1 MSNFQ
6 KNYVNNLSNYFGSK
20 YADDLRLFQTI
31 NRFLNF
37 NNHKIIEKGSKL
49 LDLGSG
55 TGSFVKVCEENKI
68 KSIGLDFASNNL
80 NFDKDKLPLQD
91 NTFEFIT
98 MINLIEHLRDHK
110 NIITEI
116 KRVAKN
122 NATLI
127 ICTPNFKYA
136 YKNFYDDP
144 THCSPFTNVSLSKFL
159 ENHGFTYIN
168 IAPFLVD
175 KSDFFWKF
183 KYKFKLASLLPF
195 TNHERIGSNLIPKF
209 LRGKSTSMIC
219 TSLITK

>member
-1 MSNFQ
+1 MNYFH
-6 KNYVNNLSNYFGSK
+6 KNYVKNLNNYFGSK
-20 YADDLRLFQTI
+20 YNDDERLFRTI

-37 NNHKIIEKGSKL
+37 NKKKKIEENDKL
-49 LDLGSG
+49 LDLGCG
-55 TGSFVKVCEENKI
+55 TGSFVDVCKKNKV
-68 KSIGLDFASNNL
+68 KSVGLDLAKDNL
-80 NFDKDKLPLQD
+80 NFNRDKLPLKD
-91 NTFEFIT
+91 NEFNFIT
-98 MINLIEHLRDHK
+98 MINLIEHLRDRE
-110 NIITEI
+110 NIISEI

-159 ENHGFTYIN
+159 QNYGFSFID

-195 TNHERIGSNLIPKF
+195 TNHEKINSFLIPKF

-219 TSLITK
+219 ASLITK

>member
-1 MSNFQ
+1 M
-6 KNYVNNLSNYFGSK
+6 
-20 YADDLRLFQTI
+20 I
-31 NRFLNF
+31 NENDR
-37 NNHKIIEKGSKL
+37 L

-55 TGSFVKVCEENKI
+55 TGSFVKVCSKY
-68 KSIGLDFASNNL
+68 KVSSVGLDLAKDNL
-80 NFDKDKLPLQD
+80 NFENDKLPLKD
-91 NTFEFIT
+91 NEFDFIT
-98 MINLIEHLRDHK
+98 MINLIEHIKDQK
-110 NIITEI
+110 NLITEI

-122 NATLI
+122 NAILI

-144 THCSPFTNVSLSKFL
+144 THCSPFTNVSLKQFL
-159 ENHGFTYIN
+159 NNHGFSSIN

-183 KYKFKLASLLPF
+183 KYNFRLASLLPF
-195 TNHERIGSNLIPKF
+195 TNHESINNFFIPKF